1 MPCYALSVFA
11 GFDVAD
17 LSEDAPDD
25 VEGMDASAAHVA
37 NLLSTEPA
45 DSMAPKFFSL
55 FLFGDGS
62 HWLFINFIHPSY
74 QTGTRCEIDHIA
86 FAVIL

>member
-25 VEGMDASAAHVA
+25 VVGAEVEDK
-37 NLLSTEPA
+37 EQEKKD
-45 DSMAPKFFSL
+45 DSIGKHQS
-55 FLFGDGS
+55 
-62 HWLFINFIHPSY
+62 I
-74 QTGTRCEIDHIA
+74 
-86 FAVIL
+86 